1 MIGLLIRGAVN
12 LARTVEYAV
21 QAGRSF
27 VVSFVGLLP
36 LAGLGAVESGINRG
50 VIGAITIV
58 SAFVPIVPELAGAVL
73 GLGGACLAGCVFATS
88 QLTILTCAKVGHE
101 CREACHRFWLF
112 LAEVAGEPFVADA
125 MFKGR

>member
-1 MIGLLIRGAVN
+1 MY
-12 LARTVEYAV
+12 LARTIEYAI
-21 QAGRSF
+21 QAGWSLT
-27 VVSFVGLLP
+27 VPFVGILS

-88 QLTILTCAKVGHE
+88 QPAILTRAKAGHE
-101 CREACHRFWLF
+101 CCEGCHGFRLF
-112 LAEVAGEPFVADA
+112 LAEVAGEPFVTDA
-125 MFKGR
+125 VFDGC